1 VSPTSA
7 VTPDKPL
14 PRSAVGGLELK
25 FRSRSVVHSSIVT
38 KSPSSAR
45 RIIHSIV
52 RCSSPRLP
60 DYTRIIMSPAPSLPE
75 PLDLQHHLAQ
85 AVKEQ
90 RPSAMKAMGKLLKEK
105 KGVRSLAG
113 GMPHRESTLSVSKPL
128 VDICRQS
135 IPHEACDIHDAN
147 CRVHL

>member
-1 VSPTSA
+1 
-7 VTPDKPL
+7 
-14 PRSAVGGLELK
+14 
-25 FRSRSVVHSSIVT
+25 
-38 KSPSSAR
+38 
-45 RIIHSIV
+45 
-52 RCSSPRLP
+52 
-60 DYTRIIMSPAPSLPE
+60 MSPAPSLPE

-113 GMPHRESTLSVSKPL
+113 GMPHRESTLTVSKQL
-128 VDICRQS
+128 VDICRHS